1 MITHETQKRRNS
13 EVLWLGLLLG
23 QRCRSAVEKKVT
35 ENSQWR
41 CQTSQKETDGALRLY
56 CSNFHKSF
64 TNTLLVHVQELFRPF
79 GALLGSMLIREYSLS
94 ASSLYS

>member
-23 QRCRSAVEKKVT
+23 QRCRSAVEKKVAK
-35 ENSQWR
+35 NSQWR

-64 TNTLLVHVQELFRPF
+64 RNTLLLDQV
-79 GALLGSMLIREYSLS
+79 
-94 ASSLYS
+94 

>member
-1 MITHETQKRRNS
+1 MVTHGTQKRRNS

-23 QRCRSAVEKKVT
+23 QRCRRRLEKKVT

-64 TNTLLVHVQELFRPF
+64 TNTLLMDDFRKRKIQT
-79 GALLGSMLIREYSLS
+79 GSLPCGQTPDQGVLP
-94 ASSLYS
+94 